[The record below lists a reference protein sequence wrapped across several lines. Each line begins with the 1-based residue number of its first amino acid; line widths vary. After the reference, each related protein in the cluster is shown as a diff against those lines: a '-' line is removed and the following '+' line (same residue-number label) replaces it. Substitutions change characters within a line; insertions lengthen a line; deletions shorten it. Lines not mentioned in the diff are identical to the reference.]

1 MKCCLFRSKWYWYH
15 VPTVCFWKEV
25 VLFHKVHI
33 HLRLRLSGWR
43 WNTLAIYFYIQ
54 RFSHKWTTHLVSF
67 IINSYWHLI
76 SAISFLSTPNL
87 QKYGSRSESSLTREI
102 LVFTLYTKRLKIL
115 KSHVLSTERIYVLY
129 GSQNK
134 CDYFSTQYLRF
145 CYYNPRRNVYCTVRT
160 VSLNA
165 IQGHLCF

>member
-115 KSHVLSTERIYVLY
+115 KSHVLSTERIYV
-129 GSQNK
+129 
-134 CDYFSTQYLRF
+134 F
-145 CYYNPRRNVYCTVRT
+145 CTVLRT
-160 VSLNA
+160 NVIISLHSIYVFVIITRDGMFTA
-165 IQGHLCF
+165 RYVPYL